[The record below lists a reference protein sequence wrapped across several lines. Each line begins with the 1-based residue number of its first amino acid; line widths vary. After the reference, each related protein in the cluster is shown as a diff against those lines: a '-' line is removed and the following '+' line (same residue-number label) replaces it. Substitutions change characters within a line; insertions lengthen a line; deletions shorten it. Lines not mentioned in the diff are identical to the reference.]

1 MMKRDMQD
9 ETVRRMGRFD
19 QLRTHHNQQRAAQI
33 ARRATFQLRDKA
45 VRGVLAD
52 LEDVLSEK
60 LKSKPVRPVRHFSV
74 EGWADDMSWRLVER
88 QEERDGPPV
97 VTTLYFTVE
106 VVSTADGHPRFK
118 INTGDVD
125 DDLDFHLRTLGIEP
139 GASLICEP
147 TEDDLRRTFLEML
160 S

>member
-1 MMKRDMQD
+1 
-9 ETVRRMGRFD
+9 MGRFH
-19 QLRTHHNQQRAAQI
+19 QLRTHHDQQRAAQI
-33 ARRATFQLRDKA
+33 ARRATFQLRDEA
-45 VRGVLAD
+45 VRSVLAD
-52 LEDVLSEK
+52 LEDVLSVK

-74 EGWADDMSWRLVER
+74 EGWEDDLSWRLVER

-106 VVSTADGHPRFK
+106 VISAADGRPHFK

-139 GASLICEP
+139 GASVICDP
-147 TEDDLRRTFLEML
+147 TEDGLRRTFIKML